1 MFNRKRNIAILVGS
15 ITIVLLIILTVIL
28 SPKSKQSG
36 GYSDT
41 LESNN
46 IVTRIISTTLSKEK
60 DKTMIEVSTSV
71 WNKGNEPIEV
81 KSSNFNLNNLTPSND
96 INITVQKNERIN
108 IRQVYEYNGPVT
120 LYQLNLK
127 GIKFNFDFTLK
138 NNELQNKNLKLVAN
152 TTDAT
157 KENLEKQQ
165 AEAEKNREAEAKNAE
180 EEKKKLEKEAE
191 KKKEE
196 AARNPQPTPK
206 TNLFGKYHSQ
216 TNGDT
221 TSFVINEDYSA
232 NIHIACD
239 ATVSN
244 VFIQKLSEV
253 KVNETKSTFTGEYK
267 LNDKTEGISF
277 SIENNTLSVIYTTKE
292 CLKEARYIK

>member
-1 MFNRKRNIAILVGS
+1 MFNRKRNITILVGL
-15 ITIVLLIILTVIL
+15 ITIVLLIIITILL
-28 SPKSKQSG
+28 SPKSKKSG

-60 DKTMIEVSTSV
+60 DKTMIEISTSV
-71 WNKGNEPIEV
+71 WNKGNESIEV

-108 IRQVYEYNGPVT
+108 IRQVYAYNGPVT

-165 AEAEKNREAEAKNAE
+165 AEAEKNREAEAKKAE

-196 AARNPQPTPK
+196 IARNPQPTPK

-232 NIHIACD
+232 NIHVACD
-239 ATVSN
+239 TEIRDIL
-244 VFIQKLSEV
+244 IQKLSEV
-253 KVNETKSTFTGEYK
+253 KVNDTKSTFTGEYK
-267 LNDKTEGISF
+267 LDNKTGGISF
-277 SIENNTLSVIYTTKE
+277 SIENNILSVIYTTKE
-292 CLKEARYIK
+292 CLKEAKYIK